1 LTATAA
7 NVGGGRRAILRA
19 LRRRAL
25 ADAAPI
31 YLVGGPLRDVLL
43 GEPIKDLD
51 FVVEGDAPAL
61 ARRVAQELKGEAV
74 TYQRFGTAT
83 VVLRDCRVDLVTA
96 RREVYPRPG
105 ALPEV
110 SPGTILDDLARRDFS
125 INALALPLAH
135 RRPALLDPQ
144 GGAADL
150 ARGVIRSLHS
160 RSFADDPTR
169 ILRALRYE
177 QRLGFRLDEGT
188 LSAMQA
194 AIRGGCLDAVS
205 GDRLRRELQRILEE
219 RRPERALTRAM
230 ELGVLAAIHP
240 ALKDGTALKKLVWD
254 GANPGA
260 TSLAYVA
267 ALACSLSPGD
277 AGGVVRRLMMPGP
290 WARVVQDTVA
300 VKELEPSLA
309 RPGLTPSGVYRL
321 VEGRAPE
328 ALYAVSRTTAS
339 PLVAQRLGDHL
350 GRLRPSAEGLRLA
363 VPSLNGNDL
372 LALGVPA
379 GPRVGQLLQELR
391 DARLDGRITSEA
403 EERAWVQG
411 FLTWDGGPSEN
422 G

>member
-1 LTATAA
+1 LSATAA

-51 FVVEGDAPAL
+51 FVVEGDAPDL
-61 ARRVAQELKGEAV
+61 ARRVAQELNGEAV
-74 TYQRFGTAT
+74 TYHRFGTAT

-96 RREVYPRPG
+96 RRETYPRPG

-110 SPGTILDDLARRDFS
+110 STGTILDDLARRDFS

-150 ARGVIRSLHS
+150 AHGVIRALHA

-177 QRLGFRLDEGT
+177 QRLGFRLEAGT
-188 LSAMQA
+188 WGQMQA

-205 GDRLRRELQRILEE
+205 GDRLRRELERILEE
-219 RRPERALTRAM
+219 RRPELALGRAAD
-230 ELGVLAAIHP
+230 LGVLAAIHP
-240 ALKDGTALKKLVWD
+240 ALKDGSALEKLALD
-254 GANPGA
+254 GVNPGA
-260 TSLAYVA
+260 TPLAYLA
-267 ALACSLSPGD
+267 ALVYPLAPGD

-300 VKELEPSLA
+300 VKEMEPSLA
-309 RPGLTPSGVYRL
+309 QPGLTPAGVYRL
-321 VEGRAPE
+321 VAGRAPE
-328 ALYAVSRTTAS
+328 ALHAVSQITAS

-350 GRLRPSAEGLRLA
+350 RRLRPSAEGLRLA
-363 VPSLNGNDL
+363 VPSLNGTDL
-372 LALGVPA
+372 LTMGVPA

-391 DARLDGRITSEA
+391 DARLDGHITSET
-403 EERAWVQG
+403 EERAWVRR
-411 FLTWDGGPSEN
+411 FVTWNGGPSEN